1 MVAHVFSSSDIFWGQ
16 LGGALE
22 AIDAG
27 TTTVVD
33 HAHMNYSEEHSKL
46 PLSLVSTQSQVISST

>member
-1 MVAHVFSSSDIFWGQ
+1 M
-16 LGGALE
+16 E

-33 HAHMNYSEEHSKL
+33 HAHVNYSFHHSKAGLLILL
-46 PLSLVSTQSQVISST
+46 PYPVCIVRAILTGLRQRSNSWANCLRN